1 MLLIAFLPQHSQA
14 GKLTPHQPSR
24 KRLLPLAGRGIS
36 RGGGELSMTNVAVI
50 GAGLIGRAWSIVFA
64 RAGFQVTLWDQFPL
78 QVTQALSFISDRL
91 PELRAS
97 GLLADEPA
105 TVLARI
111 QPMQS
116 MWESVREAEYIQECG
131 PERVEVKQPLFAE
144 LERAARPNAIIA
156 SSSSGIPASAFTQ
169 DLKTRQRCLI
179 AHPVNPPYLVP
190 LVEICPAPW
199 TDPAVVERTR
209 AIMVQAGQVP
219 ATVKK
224 EVDGF
229 ALNRLQG
236 ALLAEAFRL
245 LADDVVSP
253 ADLDAL
259 VKHGL
264 GLRWS
269 FMGPLETI
277 DLNAPGGLAD
287 YCDRYGPL
295 YAKMQEQMKPLA
307 WDKALVD
314 RLQAARRA
322 DLPTNMQ
329 TVRQEWR
336 DRRLMALLAHK
347 ATQAD

>member
-1 MLLIAFLPQHSQA
+1 
-14 GKLTPHQPSR
+14 
-24 KRLLPLAGRGIS
+24 
-36 RGGGELSMTNVAVI
+36 MTNVAVI

-64 RAGFQVTLWDQFPL
+64 RSGFSVAIWDQFPL
-78 QVTQALSFISDRL
+78 QTTQALAFVADRL
-91 PELRAS
+91 PELRAA

-111 QPMQS
+111 RPMQ
-116 MWESVREAEYIQECG
+116 SVREAVRDADYIQESG
-131 PERVEVKQPLFAE
+131 PERADVKTGIFTE
-144 LERAARPNAIIA
+144 LERASSPDATIA
-156 SSSSGIPASAFTQ
+156 SSSSGIPASAFTEH
-169 DLKTRQRCLI
+169 LKTRHRCLI

-199 TDPAVVERTR
+199 TDPAVTGHARD
-209 AIMVQAGQVP
+209 IMVQAGQVP

-245 LADDVVSP
+245 LADDVISP
-253 ADLDAL
+253 GDLDAL

-277 DLNAPGGLAD
+277 DLNAPAGLAD
-287 YCDRYGPL
+287 YCNRYGPL
-295 YAKMQEQMKPLA
+295 YATMQEQMRPLP
-307 WDKALVD
+307 WDAALVD
-314 RLQAARRA
+314 RLHAARRA
-322 DLPTNMQ
+322 ELPVNMQ
-329 TVRQEWR
+329 PVRQEWR

-347 ATQAD
+347 ATQPE

>member
-1 MLLIAFLPQHSQA
+1 MQSVPKIA
-14 GKLTPHQPSR
+14 
-24 KRLLPLAGRGIS
+24 
-36 RGGGELSMTNVAVI
+36 VV
-50 GAGLIGRAWSIVFA
+50 GAGLIGRAWAIVFA
-64 RAGFQVTLWDQFPL
+64 RAGMPVALWDRFP
-78 QVTQALSFISDRL
+78 QQTTAALEFIAERL
-91 PELRAS
+91 PELHAS
-97 GLLADEPA
+97 GLLPDDPE

-111 QPMQS
+111 RPVQS
-116 MWESVREAEYIQECG
+116 LWETVRDADYVQENG
-131 PERVEVKQPLFAE
+131 PERPDTKTALFEE
-144 LERAARPNAIIA
+144 LDRAARPETVIA

-169 DLKTRQRCLI
+169 HMKTRARCLI

-199 TDPAVVERTR
+199 TAPEAVAFTRTL
-209 AIMVQAGQVP
+209 MVQAGQVP

-245 LADDVVSP
+245 LADDVIDP
-253 ADLDAL
+253 DDLDAL
-259 VKHGL
+259 MKHGL

-295 YAKMQEQMKPLA
+295 YAKMQQQARPMD
-307 WDKALVD
+307 WDAALVA
-314 RLQAARRA
+314 RLHAARRA
-322 DLPTNMQ
+322 ELPANMQ
-329 TVRQEWR
+329 AVRQEWR

-347 ATQAD
+347 STQPD

>member
-1 MLLIAFLPQHSQA
+1 
-14 GKLTPHQPSR
+14 
-24 KRLLPLAGRGIS
+24 
-36 RGGGELSMTNVAVI
+36 MTNAAVI

-64 RAGFQVTLWDQFPL
+64 RAGFNVTIWDQFPL
-78 QVTQALSFISDRL
+78 QTTQALTFIADRL
-91 PELRAS
+91 PELRSA
-97 GLLADEPA
+97 GLLADEPE

-111 QPMQS
+111 RPMQS
-116 MWESVREAEYIQECG
+116 LWETVREAAYIQENG
-131 PERVEVKQPLFAE
+131 PERVDVKTSVFAE
-144 LERAARPNAIIA
+144 LERASKPDAIIA
-156 SSSSGIPASAFTQ
+156 SSSSGIPASAFTEH
-169 DLKTRQRCLI
+169 LKTRKRCLI

-199 TDPAVVERTR
+199 TDPAVIERTR
-209 AIMVQAGQVP
+209 DIMVKAGQVP

-224 EVDGF
+224 EIDGF

-245 LADDVVSP
+245 LADDVITP

-287 YCDRYGPL
+287 YCNRYGSL
-295 YAKMQEQMKPLA
+295 YATMQQQMRPLV
-307 WDKALVD
+307 WDAALVN
-314 RLQAARRA
+314 RLHAARRA
-322 DLPTNMQ
+322 ELPVNMQ
-329 TVRQEWR
+329 PVRQEWR

-347 ATQAD
+347 ATQPD

>member
-1 MLLIAFLPQHSQA
+1 
-14 GKLTPHQPSR
+14 
-24 KRLLPLAGRGIS
+24 
-36 RGGGELSMTNVAVI
+36 MTNVAVI

-64 RAGFQVTLWDQFPL
+64 RAGFDVALWDQFP
-78 QVTQALSFISDRL
+78 QQTTQAKAYIADRL
-91 PELRAS
+91 PELYAA
-97 GLLADEPA
+97 GLLHDEPQA
-105 TVLARI
+105 VLDRI
-111 QPMQS
+111 RPMQS
-116 MWESVREAEYIQECG
+116 LWETVRNADYIQENG
-131 PERVEVKQPLFAE
+131 PERVPVKQSIFIE
-144 LERAARPNAIIA
+144 LDRAARPDAVIA
-156 SSSSGIPASAFTQ
+156 SSSSGIPASAFTE
-169 DLKTRQRCLI
+169 DLKGRARCLI

-199 TDPAVVERTR
+199 TDPAAVEFTR
-209 AIMVQAGQVP
+209 DIMTRAGQVP

-245 LADDVVSP
+245 LADDVISP

-277 DLNAPGGLAD
+277 DLNAPGGLED
-287 YCDRYGPL
+287 YCNRYGPL
-295 YAKMQEQMKPLA
+295 YATMQQQMMPLA
-307 WDKALVD
+307 WDDDLVG
-314 RLQAARRA
+314 RLHAARRA
-322 DLPTNMQ
+322 ELPANMQ
-329 TVRQEWR
+329 AVRQEWR

-347 ATQAD
+347 ASQPD

>member
-1 MLLIAFLPQHSQA
+1 
-14 GKLTPHQPSR
+14 
-24 KRLLPLAGRGIS
+24 
-36 RGGGELSMTNVAVI
+36 MTHVAVI

-64 RAGFQVTLWDQFPL
+64 RAGFDVALWDKFP
-78 QVTQALSFISDRL
+78 QAVPAALAFIAERL
-91 PELRAS
+91 PELKEN
-97 GLLADEPA
+97 GLLKDDPA
-105 TVLARI
+105 AVLARI
-111 QPMQS
+111 RPVA
-116 MWESVREAEYIQECG
+116 ELADAVKDAEYVQENG
-131 PERVEVKQPLFAE
+131 PERVPEKFALFAE
-144 LERAARPNAIIA
+144 LDRLARPDAVLA
-156 SSSSGIPASAFTQ
+156 SSTSGIPASAFTEG
-169 DLKTRQRCLI
+169 LKGRHRCLV
-179 AHPVNPPYLVP
+179 AHPVNPPYLIP

-199 TDPAVVERTR
+199 TDEVTVERTR
-209 AIMVQAGQVP
+209 ALQTAAGQVP

-224 EVDGF
+224 EMDGF

-245 LADDVVSP
+245 IADDVISP

-295 YAKMQEQMKPLA
+295 YAAMQRQMTPLE
-307 WDKALVD
+307 WDAALVG
-314 RLQAARRA
+314 RLQAARRSE
-322 DLPTNMQ
+322 LPANMQ
-329 TVRQEWR
+329 PVRQEWR

-347 ATQAD
+347 AGQTE